1 MTASPG
7 ALLPVALHAADAAR
21 DLMRAGPQT
30 VTEKSD
36 RDLVSDVDLAI
47 ERAIRGY
54 LQEATPGIGFLGEE
68 EGQSGDAA
76 SGWLWT
82 LDPIDGT
89 SNYAHGIPLC
99 AISLALLDRGR
110 PVLAVIDAPFLG
122 ERYHAVEG
130 QGAFMGDRRLTA
142 STTSRLHDAIIAIG
156 DYATGNGADRKNELR
171 LAATVQLTSRVHR
184 IRMIG
189 TAALD
194 LAWIADGR
202 LDASITFANQTWDT
216 AAGVLIAREAGARVT
231 DADGNPHTISSD
243 ATIAAAPAIA
253 DQILALLRTADLTPG
268 AQDTKV
274 AYTSPHAALD
284 VILSG
289 ARHLIFEFDGPICD
303 LTAAMPSQDTLA
315 GQLRALIT
323 AEGTSLPA
331 TITGTSR
338 PAEILSAAAAISPEL
353 ATEINAHLTHAE
365 VTAAQSARP
374 AAYVHEA
381 LAACRDSGRSLAI
394 LGYSSIQAVTDYL
407 DRHSLTTQVGHVSAL
422 PAAYPPGH
430 LQPAGFLLE
439 ETVRSIGA
447 TPEECALITA
457 SPASTD
463 TARSLDMP
471 VIGYATTP
479 AVSERLTAGANCL
492 IPSLADLTLRLRARP
507 LPN

>member
-1 MTASPG
+1 MTADPG
-7 ALLPVALHAADAAR
+7 ALLPIALHAANAAR
-21 DLMRAGPQT
+21 DLMLAGPKT

-36 RDLVSDVDLAI
+36 RDLVSDTDLAI
-47 ERAIRGY
+47 ERAIRSY
-54 LQEATPGIGFLGEE
+54 LQEATPDIGFLGEE
-68 EGQSGDAA
+68 EGQSGDPA

-99 AISLALLDRGR
+99 AVSLALLDQGR

-122 ERYHAVEG
+122 ERYHAIEG
-130 QGAFMGDRRLTA
+130 QGAFMGDRKLTA

-216 AAGVLIAREAGARVT
+216 AAGVLIAREAGAHVS
-231 DADGNPHTISSD
+231 DANGQPHTISSD

-253 DQILALLRTADLTPG
+253 DQLIALLRTADLTPG
-268 AQDTKV
+268 AQDTPV
-274 AYTSPHAALD
+274 AFTPPHAGLD
-284 VILSG
+284 AILSR
-289 ARHLIFEFDGPICD
+289 ARHLIFEFDGPVCD

-315 GQLRALIT
+315 AQLRAIIT
-323 AEGTSLPA
+323 ADGTSP
-331 TITGTSR
+331 
-338 PAEILSAAAAISPEL
+338 PAAITPADMHWATALGPDL
-353 ATEINAHLTHAE
+353 AARIDAHLAQSE
-365 VTAAQSARP
+365 VTAAEQARP
-374 AAYVHEA
+374 AAYIHEA
-381 LAACRDSGRSLAI
+381 LAACRDSGRIPAI
-394 LGYSSIQAVTDYL
+394 LGQHSAQAVTDYL
-407 DRHSLTTQVGHVSAL
+407 ARHSLTEQASQITAL
-422 PAAYPPGH
+422 PAYPPGH
-430 LQPAGFLLE
+430 LQPFAHLLE
-439 ETVRSIGA
+439 DTIRAIDA
-447 TPEECALITA
+447 TPKDCALITA
-457 SPASTD
+457 SPASTQ
-463 TARSLDMP
+463 TARSLDVP

-479 AVSERLTAGANCL
+479 AASDQLTDAHADCL